1 MDSTYMEVGTEVIV
15 WKPLVTSKAHY
26 KGHRGVIVERYREG
40 TPWSPS
46 WSCVI
51 SGVRGWLWFPEELIL
66 ATDEALLRPE
76 QKRTI
81 Y

>member
-1 MDSTYMEVGTEVIV
+1 MDDTYAEVGTEVII
-15 WKPLVTSKAHY
+15 WKPLITSKAHY
-26 KGHRGVIVERYREG
+26 KGHRGVIVTCHRISG
-40 TPWSPS
+40 S
-46 WSCVI
+46 WACAI

-66 ATDEALLRPE
+66 ATDEPLLRPE